1 MSIITATT
9 SIFVDDQQRALDFYV
24 GTLGLELRAEFP
36 AGEHRWITI
45 GLREGA
51 PAHDISLEPDDHP
64 QAHALKT
71 ALREEG
77 IPFFSLGV
85 DDVTAEVARLR
96 EAGVTIVQEATELGP
111 VTIAIVDDGCGNYV
125 QLAQMMG

>member
-24 GTLGLELRAEFP
+24 GTLGLELRSEFP
-36 AGEHRWITI
+36 AGEHRWVTV

-51 PAHDISLEPDDHP
+51 PAHDLSLEPDEHP
-64 QAHALKT
+64 QARALKV

-96 EAGVTIVQEATELGP
+96 DAGVTIVQDVTELGP
-111 VTIAIVDDGCGNYV
+111 VTIAIIDDGCGNYV
-125 QLAQMMG
+125 QLAQLVG